1 MGSSNTETF
10 AACIESCAATDGCVD
25 VSYVWGTCYMKNTLN
40 DGGAAGH
47 VWSAKLVADG
57 TGSTGTSTGTTKET
71 TAPISC
77 PSSNGKTPSIT
88 SGGTYEITCGTD
100 YYGGDFKSVETTSF
114 ELCLEACDKNDACQ
128 AVAYVAPSCYLKN
141 EVNKGMAAA
150 HVWGAIV
157 KSPAKDAFVFPTI
170 ADKALE
176 PGATES
182 LMADVMTL
190 PSPPLATLGPVSPP
204 GVNMGGLGVLT
215 PEEKTALW
223 FGGSDDAMKDDE
235 SGAVT
240 VRITVDYKYPSII
253 LDHSIYI
260 KNVDCASGSLQAKF
274 DNRIAFTHAAD
285 TWPAKAPLLLITSAK
300 SCGNGDQNSFWLAQ
314 SVTFDQKA
322 STFSASGATVHLA
335 DIYKEMDIDFGKIE
349 MENSTSSGNGSTSTD
364 GDVQSCGKPDS
375 PFLDDLP
382 AVACGASFDS
392 ALDDKLG
399 YYAANGDDEE
409 HVLTSAAPIDSES
422 TDVTV
427 KRDLAKRGWF
437 SKIVKKAVTVV
448 KQAAV
453 VVVKQVAQTVV
464 TVAKTAAT
472 VAVAAVKTT
481 VAIGVAIAVNTAK
494 LAVFVVTGNYDNSL
508 TLPIDLTGTGVTK
521 TTPWDDT
528 TGFKFYDYR
537 PEREGA
543 KWKASKI
550 NLERVATEFKLLPGE
565 KDPEPG
571 VELW

>member
-1 MGSSNTETF
+1 MGSSNTATF
-10 AACIESCAATDGCVD
+10 AACIEDCAATDGCVD
-25 VSYVWGTCYMKNTLN
+25 VSYVWGTCYKKNALN
-40 DGGAAGH
+40 EGGAAGH
-47 VWSAKLVADG
+47 VWSAKLITDG
-57 TGSTGTSTGTTKET
+57 TGSTGTGTSPGTPKET
-71 TAPISC
+71 TAPITC
-77 PSSNGKTPSIT
+77 PSSNGKTPSVT

-100 YYGGDFKSVETTSF
+100 YYGGDFKSVEAKSF
-114 ELCLEACDKNDACQ
+114 DLCLEACDKNDACQ

-141 EVNKGMAAA
+141 ELNKGVSAP

-157 KSPAKDAFVFPTI
+157 KKPAKDAFAFPTI
-170 ADKALE
+170 ADKELE
-176 PGATES
+176 AGATES
-182 LMADVMTL
+182 MMAGVMTL

-223 FGGSDDAMKDDE
+223 FGGSSDAMSNDD

-240 VRITVDYKYPSII
+240 VRLTVDYKYPSII

-260 KNVDCASGSLQAKF
+260 KNVDCAGGSLQAKF
-274 DNRIAFTHAAD
+274 DNLIAFTHAAD
-285 TWPAKAPLLLITSAK
+285 TWPAKAPLLFITSAK

-314 SVTFDQKA
+314 AVTFDQNA
-322 STFSASGATVHLA
+322 NTFSASGATVELG
-335 DIYKEMDIDFGKIE
+335 DVFKEMDIDFGKIE
-349 MENSTSSGNGSTSTD
+349 LQNSTTNSSTSAG
-364 GDVQSCGKPDS
+364 GDALSCGKPDS

-382 AVACGASFDS
+382 AVACGSSFDNS
-392 ALDDKLG
+392 LDEQLG
-399 YYAANGDDEE
+399 YYATNGDDEE
-409 HVLTSAAPIDSES
+409 HVLASAGANDSDR

-427 KRDLAKRGWF
+427 RRDLAKRGWF
-437 SKIVKKAVTVV
+437 SKIVKKVV
-448 KQAAV
+448 SVAKQAV
-453 VVVKQVAQTVV
+453 VAVVKQVAQTVV
-464 TVAKTAAT
+464 TVAKAAAT
-472 VAVAAVKTT
+472 VAVAVVKTT
-481 VAIGVAIAVNTAK
+481 VAVGVAIAVNTAK
-494 LAVFVVTGNYDNSL
+494 LAVFIVTGNYDNSL
-508 TLPIDLTGTGVTK
+508 TIPIDLTGTSLSK

-550 NLERVATEFKLLPGE
+550 NLARVASEFKLLPGE